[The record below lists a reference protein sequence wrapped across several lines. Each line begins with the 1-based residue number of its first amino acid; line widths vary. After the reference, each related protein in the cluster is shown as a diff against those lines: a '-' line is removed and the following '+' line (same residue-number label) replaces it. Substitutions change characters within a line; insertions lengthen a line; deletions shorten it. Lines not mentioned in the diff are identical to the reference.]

1 MADTVRTEE
10 ELLVLFADNTN
21 QAISAQD
28 MRDFVVSAKVD
39 DIVIADDLNNVAFSG
54 DYNDLINTPSSTDYV
69 VVLPSNSLRNLIV
82 AANSGTTPLT
92 VKGATSQTA
101 NLQEWIDNS
110 DSVLVR
116 IANDGTL
123 YAANSDITNLIAGG
137 LNVESYCIKRS
148 SSGGKITL
156 NLDTSPA
163 VDIEGQ
169 AISND
174 YPSACRVKT
183 NNQNTIGL
191 IVQGADTQVS
201 NIQDWR
207 DYNNN
212 TLSYISSDGSLFAP
226 YGIFANGD
234 SDSTY
239 TNPQLTFHYSGSG
252 DYSHFIHTRHNSSL
266 SNNAID
272 FYLCN
277 GTNSN
282 SISSGSVRLMTLD
295 PGNGTQVFA
304 GSSSSI
310 GLLVKGASSQ
320 SANLTEWQNS
330 SNAMLSKVDKNGV
343 VSVHADGSLDSLYT
357 TTTAGV
363 YLGLVTTS
371 TPTVLLAPGG
381 GTSGIIRLDS
391 AFGDFR
397 IIVGGTQVA
406 GLKSS
411 NAAFTTST
419 LTNTGHIQ
427 TGGILLSQRK
437 SLSNYNSLQNEAN
450 LYLDGLNGGGW
461 GGTATANGFGIWNA
475 ARMTD
480 DAGSG
485 HLAHANEYY
494 VTTAAA
500 ASWKTR
506 VINKVGDI
514 TSLKEYLRA
523 ESNGTY
529 ALTSIGGAAVNTTT
543 SLLVSAPT
551 ATYTALV
558 VKGASSQSAK
568 LQEWQNSS
576 GTVNASMEDNG
587 NLSIKYLAV
596 TEYVNVFN
604 GSINVGY
611 GSAGLSPTGMVNGRR
626 LTMTPYSPSQITSDQ
641 DNYNPVSP
649 WRNLRVSSDAARTIT
664 GLVAGQDGEERF
676 FVNVGSFNIILAHE
690 SGSSTAENRFL
701 CSTGSSITVL
711 PDNRVAIMY
720 DDTTDR
726 WRVFA

>member
-101 NLQEWIDNS
+101 NLQEWIDSSGTSLVAVHAASSGQITLYGDDGKFAWS
-110 DSVLVR
+110 DSGAGNYIQR
-116 IANDGTL
+116 NASNG
-123 YAANSDITNLIAGG
+123 LINFVCQNYSGAGWKFD
-137 LNVESYCIKRS
+137 N
-148 SSGGKITL
+148 SSGNVATVPLQIKG
-156 NLDTSPA
+156 
-163 VDIEGQ
+163 V
-169 AISND
+169 
-174 YPSACRVKT
+174 SAQSGSLQEWI
-183 NNQNTIGL
+183 N
-191 IVQGADTQVS
+191 
-201 NIQDWR
+201 
-207 DYNNN
+207 
-212 TLSYISSDGSLFAP
+212 SSD
-226 YGIFANGD
+226 
-234 SDSTY
+234 
-239 TNPQLTFHYSGSG
+239 
-252 DYSHFIHTRHNSSL
+252 
-266 SNNAID
+266 
-272 FYLCN
+272 
-277 GTNSN
+277 
-282 SISSGSVRLMTLD
+282 
-295 PGNGTQVFA
+295 
-304 GSSSSI
+304 
-310 GLLVKGASSQ
+310 
-320 SANLTEWQNS
+320 
-330 SNAMLSKVDKNGV
+330 AMLSKVDKNGV
-343 VSVHADGSLDSLYT
+343 ISVHADGSLDSLYT

-363 YLGLVTTS
+363 YLGFVTTS

-475 ARMTD
+475 VRMTD
-480 DAGSG
+480 DAGSD

-529 ALTSIGGAAVNTTT
+529 ALTSIGGAAVNATT

-551 ATYTALV
+551 ATYTPLV

-576 GTVNASMEDNG
+576 GTANASMEDNG
-587 NLSIKYLAV
+587 NLNVKYLTV

-604 GSINVGY
+604 GAINVGY
-611 GSAGLSPTGMVNGRR
+611 GSSGLSPTGVVNGRR

-701 CSTGSSITVL
+701 CSTGSSITIL